1 MTLRRALT
9 ALALALLVT
18 ATSAC
23 SDDSDTPAG
32 REGDRG
38 GETSQPS

>member
-9 ALALALLVT
+9 TLALTLLVAT
-18 ATSAC
+18 TSAC

-38 GETSQPS
+38 GQSAEPS